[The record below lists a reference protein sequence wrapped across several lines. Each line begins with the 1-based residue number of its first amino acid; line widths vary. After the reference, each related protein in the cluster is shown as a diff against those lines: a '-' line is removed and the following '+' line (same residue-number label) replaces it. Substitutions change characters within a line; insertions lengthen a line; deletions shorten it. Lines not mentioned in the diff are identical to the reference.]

1 MPDTM
6 SDIMIFISLPLPR
19 TASLQKTIYVTIAE
33 GGEENPL
40 LDSKFPDVSAK
51 GRGYQLHSY
60 PEGVE
65 GWDQLRKVTIWQTVS
80 ALEEEFKDRAVKLG
94 EAKRDVS

>member
-1 MPDTM
+1 MT
-6 SDIMIFISLPLPR
+6 
-19 TASLQKTIYVTIAE
+19 VAE

-60 PEGVE
+60 PEGVP

-80 ALEEEFKDRAVKLG
+80 ALEEEFKDRAAQLG
-94 EAKRDVS
+94 EAKREVLSALSALR

>member
-1 MPDTM
+1 M
-6 SDIMIFISLPLPR
+6 
-19 TASLQKTIYVTIAE
+19 TIAE

-60 PEGVE
+60 PEGVP
-65 GWDQLRKVTIWQTVS
+65 GWEHLRKVTIWQTVG
-80 ALEEEFKDRAVKLG
+80 ALEEEFKDRAAMLG
-94 EAKRDVS
+94 ESKREVWAVLEASVASVLWVDWFSY